1 MKKLKI
7 KRSIPIILAG
17 IGTVGVIATTVM
29 TAKAT
34 IKATEL
40 IEKAEAEKDEKLTT
54 IETIKTIAP
63 VCIPTIAVGVAT
75 IGCVIGSA
83 ILSRKQQAALI
94 GAYNF
99 LDQSYK
105 SYRRRLIEM
114 YGKDTH
120 DKIVEAIAAEKAQPT
135 YIHANTLFSDC
146 TQYLEEDYSEPR
158 LFYDTYCGRYFE
170 APLEQ
175 VLMAEY
181 HLNRNYVLRGYA
193 VLNEFYDFLGLE
205 NTDYGADLGWIADGD
220 DGIFWIDFNHR
231 KVVMDDGLEC
241 YIIECM
247 YEPGIEWQDYY
258 L

>member
-75 IGCVIGSA
+75 IGCVISSA

-99 LDQSYK
+99 
-105 SYRRRLIEM
+105 
-114 YGKDTH
+114 
-120 DKIVEAIAAEKAQPT
+120 
-135 YIHANTLFSDC
+135 
-146 TQYLEEDYSEPR
+146 
-158 LFYDTYCGRYFE
+158 
-170 APLEQ
+170 
-175 VLMAEY
+175 
-181 HLNRNYVLRGYA
+181 
-193 VLNEFYDFLGLE
+193 
-205 NTDYGADLGWIADGD
+205 
-220 DGIFWIDFNHR
+220 
-231 KVVMDDGLEC
+231 
-241 YIIECM
+241 
-247 YEPGIEWQDYY
+247 
-258 L
+258 